1 VSACD
6 ACLRR
11 SHLICLLAPRIA
23 GLLDRP
29 GSRRTG
35 LLALTDD
42 ELLLAVAGERA
53 GEVRER
59 LSRFDPKT
67 ERRRVH
73 GLGVS
78 IVCRH
83 DAGYPRPLSELNDP
97 PAVVFAT
104 ADDPLPGDEPAVAIV
119 GARSASSYGLEIAYS
134 LGRGLGAAGVTV
146 VSGLALGV
154 DAAAH
159 RGCLDAGGRAVA
171 VLPGGVDVPY
181 PRRNRRLY
189 EQIRER
195 GALISEMPPGQE
207 PFRWS
212 FPARNRIM
220 AGLAQ
225 MTVIVEAADPSGS
238 LISAEFARDLG
249 RVVGAV
255 PGRVTSPMAAGCN
268 RLLQDGAAVITG
280 PGDVLDELF
289 GAGVRPVP
297 APEAKPPDLESGL
310 REVLEAVANGL
321 SANAIA
327 DRCGI
332 SAGEVRAALA
342 RLEGLGLVVR
352 SGLGS
357 YERALGR

>member
-1 VSACD
+1 VSA
-6 ACLRR
+6 
-11 SHLICLLAPRIA
+11 
-23 GLLDRP
+23 
-29 GSRRTG
+29 
-35 LLALTDD
+35 
-42 ELLLAVAGERA
+42 
-53 GEVRER
+53 
-59 LSRFDPKT
+59 
-67 ERRRVH
+67 
-73 GLGVS
+73 
-78 IVCRH
+78 VCRH
-83 DAGYPRPLSELNDP
+83 NPGYPRPLREVHDP
-97 PAVVFAT
+97 PAVLFTT
-104 ADDPLPGDEPAVAIV
+104 ASPLPWEEPAVAIV
-119 GARSASSYGLEIAYS
+119 GARSASPYGLEVAYS

-159 RGCLDAGGRAVA
+159 HGCLDAGGNAIA

-189 EQIRER
+189 ERIRER
-195 GALISEMPPGQE
+195 GVLISEMPPGQE

-225 MTVIVEAADPSGS
+225 MTIIVEAADPSGS

-289 GAGVRPVP
+289 GAGVRA
-297 APEAKPPDLESGL
+297 APSTHAEPSDLEPGL
-310 REVLEAVANGL
+310 REVLDAVANGL
-321 SANAIA
+321 STNAIA

-332 SAGEVRAALA
+332 SAGEARAALA

-357 YERALGR
+357 YERVLGP